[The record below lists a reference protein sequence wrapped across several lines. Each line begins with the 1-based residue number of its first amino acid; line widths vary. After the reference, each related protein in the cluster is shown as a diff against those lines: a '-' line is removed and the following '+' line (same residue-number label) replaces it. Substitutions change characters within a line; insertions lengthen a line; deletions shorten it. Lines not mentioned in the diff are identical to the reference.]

1 MGVRLNDNESIICSP
16 KWGSINRTLSKSGNG
31 FYYTMDTED
40 VGRINLNPAGAK
52 AVQEGWCGRGGTMK
66 ITKISW
72 DDWAVEIVETADQVH
87 PLQMRTWKD
96 NTMQTIPFVVPGLS
110 NPDPEAE
117 PPPATEPPPT
127 EAAAP
132 SPPADANQW
141 TLDDL
146 AYLMMWATQRA
157 GACLETIQ
165 PEKEIG
171 QGDYIGA
178 LERMAV
184 SLFIEARKQGLR
196 PAQKAPA
203 EVTVQK
209 VLEIFD
215 GEIVKKAPGL
225 TEYVV

>member
-1 MGVRLNDNESIICSP
+1 MASVRLNDNESITCSP
-16 KWGSINRTLSKSGNG
+16 KYGSINRSLSKSGNG

-66 ITKISW
+66 ITKMAW
-72 DDWAVEIVETADQVH
+72 DDWKVEIVETADQIH
-87 PLQMRTWKD
+87 PLEMRTWKD
-96 NTMQTIPFVVPGLS
+96 NAMQTIPFVIPGFPTD
-110 NPDPEAE
+110 PDAETPPAAE
-117 PPPATEPPPT
+117 PAAEPVAPAT
-127 EAAAP
+127 
-132 SPPADANQW
+132 PPADASKW

-146 AYLMMWATQRA
+146 ANLMMWATQRA
-157 GACLETIQ
+157 GACIETMQ

-184 SLFIEARKQGLR
+184 SLFIEAKKQNLR
-196 PAQKAPA
+196 SA

-209 VLEIFD
+209 VLEVFD
-215 GEIVKKAPGL
+215 GELVQKAPGL
-225 TEYVV
+225 TEYRTV

>member
-1 MGVRLNDNESIICSP
+1 MGVRLNDNESITCSP
-16 KWGSINRTLSKSGNG
+16 KWGSINRALSKSGAG

-72 DDWAVEIVETADQVH
+72 DDWSVEIVETADQVH

-117 PPPATEPPPT
+117 PPPAAEP
-127 EAAAP
+127 AAEPVAP
-132 SPPADANQW
+132 APPPADASKW

-146 AYLMMWATQRA
+146 ANLMQWAAQHA
-157 GACLETIQ
+157 GACLETMQ

-184 SLFIEARKQGLR
+184 SLFIEAKRQGLR
-196 PAQKAPA
+196 PAQKA
-203 EVTVQK
+203 TVQK
-209 VLEIFD
+209 VLEVFD